1 MLLDAGLAPE
11 KNTRHDN
18 ALALAIVVM
27 PLLFL
32 LLLGSPP
39 ALDLRFENHWFH
51 FQIVSF
57 VCLVA
62 LVLGVTTL
70 ALLDTV
76 RDARAF
82 FIPVG
87 LGAIAGIFLIH
98 GLSTPGIL
106 EFAIE
111 HSEHTGTVGLFA
123 RPDLTVTWSAPL
135 SLVVGAGFFA
145 LASLH
150 WSNRATEWLATRRRL
165 LLVACALAYTMY
177 ALIAFAFPLPFE
189 VLAGLMP
196 VTRYAAAALAGL
208 LYLGAAWRFWNAYRK
223 KLQRLDAAIAI
234 AAVFLAE
241 ALIPMVLLPTWS
253 LGWWLYH
260 VLMLLGFCL
269 ALGAVVLEYERA
281 RHFQLTTYFT
291 AVSISVAALLALVA
305 GNLVT
310 QLVAPLVPPTML
322 NLVQWGATAI
332 FLGMAAL
339 MFSALWLVVRRG
351 DKLLQ
356 EHSLQLQNQQAALER
371 GRIAEALVPIG
382 MVIGTSLDLDNVLNL
397 ICRESH
403 RLFQV
408 DTTLLWYREGDE
420 LIAQAAFGHDREVF
434 LGMRQPITNNPLLGA
449 RVVREKRAVYENY
462 AQTSRGVSMEIVRR
476 LGIQSILGVP
486 LMSDG
491 EVLGSLI
498 LIDLRSP
505 IRFGELDLDVARLFA
520 QQAAQA
526 LVHARLYEKIQ
537 QQANAL
543 THALGEL
550 RMSYNQTLA
559 ALSAALDARDRE
571 TEGHSRRVTAYALL
585 LADTLNIQ
593 DPRTREAIEWG
604 ALLHDVGK
612 IGVPDAILHK
622 PGRLTEEEWGIMR
635 RHPDIGY
642 RILQSIPF
650 LQPAFAVVRHHHER
664 WDGTGYPLRLQGH
677 EIPLPA
683 RIFALAD
690 TLDSMTTHRPY
701 RSALPFETAFLE
713 ITRQRGTQF
722 DPTVVDAFVT
732 ISEETWR
739 QVAERIRVE
748 TRQVE
753 PVLEAIAH

>member
-1 MLLDAGLAPE
+1 MLDAGLAPE
-11 KNTRHDN
+11 KNTQHDIE
-18 ALALAIVVM
+18 LALAVVLT
-27 PLLFL
+27 PLLAL

-39 ALDLRFENHWFH
+39 ALNLRFEDHWFH

-70 ALLDTV
+70 TLLDTV
-76 RDARAF
+76 RDVRAF
-82 FIPVG
+82 FIPIG

-106 EFAIE
+106 EFSTD
-111 HSEHTGTVGLFA
+111 HSEHAVTVEVFV
-123 RPDLTVTWSAPL
+123 RPDLTVAWSAPL
-135 SLVVGAGFFA
+135 SLVVGACFFT
-145 LASLH
+145 LASIH
-150 WSNRATEWLATRRRL
+150 WSNRANEWLAAHRQL
-165 LLVACALAYTMY
+165 LLLAAALAYAMY
-177 ALIAFAFPLPFE
+177 GVIAFAFPLPFIL
-189 VLAGLMP
+189 LAGLAP
-196 VTRYAAAALAGL
+196 ITRYLFAALAGL
-208 LYLGAAWRFWNAYRK
+208 LYLSAAWRFWQAYRETH
-223 KLQRLDAAIAI
+223 QRLDAAIAI

-241 ALIPMVLLPTWS
+241 ALMPMVLLPTWS
-253 LGWWLYH
+253 IGWWLYH
-260 VLMLLGFCL
+260 ILMLLAFCI
-269 ALGAVVLEYERA
+269 ALGAVILEYERA

-291 AVSISVAALLALVA
+291 AVSIGVTALLTLVA

-322 NLVQWGATAI
+322 NLVRWGATAI
-332 FLGMAAL
+332 FLGMSAL
-339 MFSALWLVVRRG
+339 MFGALWLVVRRG
-351 DKLLQ
+351 DMLLR

-382 MVIGTSLDLDNVLNL
+382 MVIGTSLDLDTVLNM

-403 RLFQV
+403 HLFQV
-408 DTTLLWYREGDE
+408 DTTLMWYKEGDE
-420 LIAQAAFGHDREVF
+420 LIARAAFGHDREVF

-462 AQTSRGVSMEIVRR
+462 AQTSRGVSLEIVQR

-486 LMSDG
+486 LMSDNQ
-491 EVLGSLI
+491 VLGSLI
-498 LIDLRSP
+498 LIDLHSP
-505 IRFGELDLDVARLFA
+505 VRFGELDLDVARLFA

-543 THALGEL
+543 TQALGEL
-550 RMSYNQTLA
+550 RTSYNQTLA

-585 LADTLNIQ
+585 LADALHIQ
-593 DPRTREAIEWG
+593 DPTTREAIEWG

-622 PGRLTEEEWGIMR
+622 RGRLTEDEWIIMR

-642 RILQSIPF
+642 QILQSIPF

-664 WDGTGYPLRLQGH
+664 WDGMGYPLRLQ
-677 EIPLPA
+677 EQAIPLPA
-683 RIFALAD
+683 RIFAVAD
-690 TLDSMTTHRPY
+690 TLDAMTTHRPY
-701 RSALPFETAFLE
+701 RAALPFETAFLE
-713 ITRQRGTQF
+713 ITRQRGMQF
-722 DPTVVDAFVT
+722 DPMVVDAFVA
-732 ISEETWR
+732 IPEKTWR

-748 TRQVE
+748 ARKVE
-753 PVLEAIAH
+753 SVLEAIAQ